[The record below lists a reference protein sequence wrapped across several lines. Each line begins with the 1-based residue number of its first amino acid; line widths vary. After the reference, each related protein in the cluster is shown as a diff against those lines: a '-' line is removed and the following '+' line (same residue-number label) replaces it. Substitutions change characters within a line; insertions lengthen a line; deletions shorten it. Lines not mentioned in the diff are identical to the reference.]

1 MALPSCSSSAF
12 GQLLSLH
19 VSPVLI
25 SLGTESKVR
34 ISYES
39 RKQGGSSSKQDLL
52 IHNTNSKLL
61 KGVEKTESNLKGL
74 TLKVRMK
81 RLLYIVHI
89 I

>member
-39 RKQGGSSSKQDLL
+39 RKGGSSSKQDLL

>member
-39 RKQGGSSSKQDLL
+39 RKQGGSSKQDLL